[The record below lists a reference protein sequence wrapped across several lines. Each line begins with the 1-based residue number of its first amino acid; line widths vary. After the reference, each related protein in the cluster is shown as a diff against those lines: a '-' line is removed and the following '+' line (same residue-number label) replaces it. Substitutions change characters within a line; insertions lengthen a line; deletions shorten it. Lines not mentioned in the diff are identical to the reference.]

1 MGRHARGAVRP
12 RVTARIVVVAA
23 AAVLAVVAGSWW
35 AMGSAPSADAT
46 VSAPAVVVSS
56 LACRNGDEG
65 TVVDLLDPAGGP
77 PGSTRRATIDSCG
90 HQPGEMLTVEYPVT
104 DPDRVVPS
112 GMADGADDATG
123 RLLPLGLVVVA
134 LLGLAAVAVVVRD
147 SRRGHRSGGIA
158 DPGPGGSAASGYGRH
173 ARRDEEDVPTPLPEP
188 PSDGPGRPSEPDLL
202 MADQEQLRD
211 NLHHELFTHRSTAGV

>member
-1 MGRHARGAVRP
+1 M
-12 RVTARIVVVAA
+12 TARTVLVAVP
-23 AAVLAVVAGSWW
+23 AVLVIVAGSWW

-65 TVVDLLDPAGGP
+65 TVVDLLDPAGEP

-90 HQPGEMLTVEYPVT
+90 HQPGEMLTVEYPAT

-123 RLLPLGLVVVA
+123 RLLPLGLVVAA

-147 SRRGHRSGGIA
+147 ARRGHRAGGI
-158 DPGPGGSAASGYGRH
+158 DGPRPAGSVASGYGRH
-173 ARRDEEDVPTPLPEP
+173 ARRDEDDPPPPQPEP
-188 PSDGPGRPSEPDLL
+188 PSDRLGRPSELDLL
-202 MADQEQLRD
+202 LPDQEQLRD
-211 NLHHELFTHRSTAGV
+211 NLHDELFTHRSTAGV